1 MYKDNVVS
9 ALLLMALSVWLIF
22 WGIPQSTFGVSSIGL
37 SPRGLPT
44 VMAAGVGLFSLI
56 QLIAGLAGMAR
67 GLPSSEPGD
76 LGFTP
81 SHWKILGLLAAL
93 AGVSLLVMLLAGFI
107 AAGIV
112 FLIAMQYL
120 AGSRKYVPMILVAVI
135 TPIVLDRAIWYAM
148 GILLPQGV
156 LFN

>member
-1 MYKDNVVS
+1 M
-9 ALLLMALSVWLIF
+9 
-22 WGIPQSTFGVSSIGL
+22 
-37 SPRGLPT
+37 
-44 VMAAGVGLFSLI
+44 
-56 QLIAGLAGMAR
+56 
-67 GLPSSEPGD
+67 
-76 LGFTP
+76 
-81 SHWKILGLLAAL
+81 GLLTVL
-93 AGVSLLVMLLAGFI
+93 AGVSLLVMLFAGFI

-120 AGSRKYVPMILVAVI
+120 AGLRKYVPMILVAVI